1 MPGNKTMRSLF
12 RYNKDYYGGALMI
25 LIGLAAAY
33 VGRQYPLGTL
43 ARMGPGF
50 FPTAVGVILAAI
62 GLAIALSAG
71 KTTGETA
78 AHPAFD
84 WRAWGAIIGGTL
96 AFIVVGDY
104 GGLVP
109 ATFAIVFI
117 SALGDKE
124 NTLKQALWLSLGMVV
139 IAIVV
144 FWWALQLQFN
154 LFRWG

>member
-1 MPGNKTMRSLF
+1 MRSLF
-12 RYNKDYYGGALMI
+12 SYNKDYYGGALMI

-33 VGRQYPLGTL
+33 AGTRYQLGTL
-43 ARMGPGF
+43 ERMGPGF
-50 FPTAVGVILAAI
+50 FPTAVGAILAAI
-62 GLAIALSAG
+62 GLAIALSASPAAAEAG
-71 KTTGETA
+71 

-84 WRAWGAIIGGTL
+84 WRAWGAIIGGTA
-96 AFIVVGDY
+96 AFIVLGEY

-124 NTLKQALWLSLGMVV
+124 NTLKQAFWLSAGMVA
-139 IAIVV
+139 IAVLV
-144 FWWALQLQFN
+144 FWWALQMQFE